1 MNIAGIEALYIANFD
16 RSVKHYTAATKGD
29 VMAAEDIVQDAF
41 VRALSYRES
50 CPEDPA
56 LHQNWLRFQM
66 RKAFQAWRRDG
77 KYASAPKEVYEKY
90 KAKLPTFKDEMEDG
104 DIPVDQMSDS
114 DKQIKSIIRDIRIL
128 SQDYPALEKKA
139 IDLHFCKGYRIHD
152 LTEVYDL
159 PRHYFSAL
167 MKAFVERVRI
177 RRGKDEI
184 FTGGQWVVV

>member
-1 MNIAGIEALYIANFD
+1 MDHDGIEQLYKENYDKSLKF
-16 RSVKHYTAATKGD
+16 YFNATKGD
-29 VMAAEDIVQDAF
+29 IMAAEDIVHDGF
-41 VRALSYRES
+41 VRALTYHES
-50 CPEDPA
+50 CPDDPE
-56 LHQNWLRFQM
+56 LHRSWLIFQM

-77 KYASAPKEVYEKY
+77 KYVSAPKEVYEKY
-90 KAKLPTFKDEMEDG
+90 KAGLPTFKEEMEDG

-114 DKQIKSIIRDIRIL
+114 DKQIQSILRDIKIL

-139 IDLHFCKGYRIHD
+139 IDLHFRKGYRIHD

-167 MKAFVERVRI
+167 MKTFVEKVRV